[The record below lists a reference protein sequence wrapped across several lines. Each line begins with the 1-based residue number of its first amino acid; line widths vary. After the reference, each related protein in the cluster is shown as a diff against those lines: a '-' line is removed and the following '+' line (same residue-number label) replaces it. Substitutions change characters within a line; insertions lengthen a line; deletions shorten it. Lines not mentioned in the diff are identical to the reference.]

1 MIEVAAAIAGATKA
15 YAGVKAFIEAGK
27 SIEETF
33 TVVARWQGFCS
44 DALFHSQRQKKR
56 TNPLKKLVF
65 SQSVEAE
72 AASLFAHRKRLE
84 TQRKE
89 LISMLNMAYG
99 KEGVEEYRRC
109 MKEVTEQRRQEVYAQ
124 QEAKDAFIK
133 SFWIG
138 VLVLIGG
145 GLIAF
150 IVSAVAS
157 RSV

>member
-33 TVVARWQGFCS
+33 TVVARWQGIAQTSCFI
-44 DALFHSQRQKKR
+44 AKGKKAHQP
-56 TNPLKKLVF
+56 TKKLVF

-84 TQRKE
+84 SQRKE
-89 LISMLNMAYG
+89 LLSMLNMAYG

-109 MKEVTEQRRQEVYAQ
+109 MKEVAEQRRQEVYAQ

-138 VLVLIGG
+138 VLVLIAGG
-145 GLIAF
+145 IIAF